1 MRGRVFVNV
10 EKCLTCKRCKIAC
23 TIAHAQ
29 SDNIYEAMFE
39 DPPPRPRIRITALT
53 AGGGIPNAC
62 RQCEA
67 AACMMVC
74 PSGAIHRNN
83 SADPVVIDNDAC
95 VGCRSCVVVCPY
107 GVPEM
112 NHLRSSVVK
121 CDLCI
126 ERLDQEIFP
135 ACVEACPTGALT
147 FQTEEDAKRAA
158 KSTPSWA
165 KNPYDKV
172 ENEERG

>member
-23 TIAHAQ
+23 TIEHSQ
-29 SDNIYEAMFE
+29 SGNIYEAMFE
-39 DPPPRPRIRITALT
+39 DPPPQSRIRLAALGE
-53 AGGGIPNAC
+53 GGVPIAC

-67 AACMMVC
+67 APCMMVC
-74 PSGAIHRNN
+74 PSGAIHRNDA
-83 SADPVVIDNDAC
+83 SDPVVIDNEAC

-112 NHLRSSVVK
+112 NQLRSSVVK

-126 ERLDQEIFP
+126 ERLDQDLFP
-135 ACVEACPTGALT
+135 ACVVACPTGALT
-147 FQTEEDAKRAA
+147 FQTEEDAKRATG
-158 KSTPSWA
+158 STPIWQ
-165 KNPYDKV
+165 KNPYSKV
-172 ENEERG
+172 ESEERG